1 MRSSGNLCV
10 EEVLKEKLVI
20 SLKCDTEM
28 DCGANM
34 PFEPWKRACL
44 LACVLLYAVGA
55 TVPAGGE
62 GGPDDALVWGEE
74 IAAPHASHVGF
85 LSSYARSLCSRA
97 THVSRRV
104 LRLCVFFEVLILSR
118 RSHCGRERCGA
129 AQRAE
134 ALRAWRTLQHAAAP
148 STHEHASASQEA
160 QKLLIVDLSFGGL
173 SNRRQSLMLAAAAAR
188 LMRCV
193 AWSSLPHA
201 HRARGVV
208 SPV

>member
-1 MRSSGNLCV
+1 MCAHRETCV
-10 EEVLKEKLVI
+10 WRFLKKNW
-20 SLKCDTEM
+20 SFSPKCDTEM

-55 TVPAGGE
+55 TVPAGDSE

-74 IAAPHASHVGF
+74 IAAPHASKVGVLF
-85 LSSYARSLCSRA
+85 ELCSLCSRA

-104 LRLCVFFEVLILSR
+104 LRLCVFFEVLTLSR
-118 RSHCGRERCGA
+118 RSHCGRERYGA

>member
-1 MRSSGNLCV
+1 VLASWRASFCMQWERPFQRGTARAVRMTRSSGAKKLQRRMPQ
-10 EEVLKEKLVI
+10 KLVFF
-20 SLKCDTEM
+20 
-28 DCGANM
+28 
-34 PFEPWKRACL
+34 FELC
-44 LACVLLYAVGA
+44 
-55 TVPAGGE
+55 
-62 GGPDDALVWGEE
+62 
-74 IAAPHASHVGF
+74 
-85 LSSYARSLCSRA
+85 SLCSRA
-97 THVSRRV
+97 TFVSRRV
-104 LRLCVFFEVLILSR
+104 LRLCVFFEVLTLAR
-118 RSHCGRERCGA
+118 RSYCGRERCGA

-193 AWSSLPHA
+193 AWSSVPHA
-201 HRARGVV
+201 HRARGAV